1 MNVALRGKL
10 IGLALVAPLLLFLV
24 AFFVWPLVTMMQGAV
39 SDPVA
44 ARALPTT
51 ARATAGWDRQSP
63 PTPEMKAALA
73 HDLAGLK
80 QDQVVGDLT
89 RRLNSAQSG
98 FRTLMSRTMTAVRE
112 QGPDIDLGAVDKRWN
127 DIKFWQ
133 PIAEAAASRYTDRYL
148 LAALDMDRDAAGD
161 IITLPESQSANRAIL
176 LRTFFVSGLVTL
188 FCVLIGLPYAML
200 AVSVT
205 GWLRGVLL
213 AAVLLPLWTSLLVRT
228 AAWFI
233 LLQDNGLINRGLMAL
248 GLIDR
253 PLPLIF
259 NRTGVVIAMTHVLLP
274 FMVLPIF
281 SVLLAV
287 PRNLMP
293 AAASLGAP
301 PLRAFWRV
309 LLPLSVRGIVSGSLL
324 VFMAAIGYYITP
336 ALIGGPT
343 DQMISYVIAFYAT
356 GAANWGMA
364 GALGVI
370 LLVAT
375 LLLYAVYQRLA
386 SDKAMG
392 I

>member
-1 MNVALRGKL
+1 MNVALRGRL
-10 IGLALVAPLLLFLV
+10 VGLALVAPLLLFL
-24 AFFVWPLVTMMQGAV
+24 AGFFVWPLVTMMQGAV
-39 SDPVA
+39 SDPIA
-44 ARALPTT
+44 ARTLPTT
-51 ARATAGWDRQSP
+51 ARATANWDRQSP

-73 HDLAGLK
+73 HDLAALK

-98 FRTLMSRTMTAVRE
+98 FRTLMSRTMSAVRE
-112 QGPDIDLGAVDKRWN
+112 QGPDVDLSAVDKRWN

-161 IITLPESQSANRAIL
+161 IVTLPESQSANKAIL
-176 LRTFFVSGLVTL
+176 ARTFFVSGLVTL
-188 FCVLIGLPYAML
+188 FCIVIGLPYAML

-253 PLPLIF
+253 PLALIF

>member
-1 MNVALRGKL
+1 MNVALRGRL
-10 IGLALVAPLLLFLV
+10 VGLALVAPLLLFLV

-44 ARALPTT
+44 ARTLPTT
-51 ARATAGWDRQSP
+51 ARATANWDRQSP
-63 PTPEMKAALA
+63 PTPQMKTALA
-73 HDLAGLK
+73 HDLAALK

-98 FRTLMSRTMTAVRE
+98 FRTLMSRTISAVRE
-112 QGPDIDLGAVDKRWN
+112 QGPNVDLGAVDKRWN
-127 DIKFWQ
+127 EVKFWQ

-148 LAALDMDRDAAGD
+148 LSALDMDRDAAGD
-161 IITLPESQSANRAIL
+161 IVVLPESQSANRAIL
-176 LRTFFVSGLVTL
+176 ARTFFVSGLVTL
-188 FCVLIGLPYAML
+188 FCILIGLPYAML

-375 LLLYAVYQRLA
+375 LLLYAIYQRLA